1 MFFRL
6 KKRRSGEEDYEKN
19 FMFDFI
25 SFCFLIKLLLIFA
38 YHSTDF
44 EVHRNWLRITYNL
57 PLREWYYDDI
67 SIWTLDYP
75 PLFAYFEYLLTFPA
89 HFLDKKM
96 LEINQ
101 EYKSENTIIYQRATV
116 MISDLLFLYAISSFI
131 QVSFGKNKQKYSYA
145 VLFSF
150 LQFGFLVVDNI
161 HFQYNQ
167 FLQGI
172 FILSLT
178 KFIQGQNLL
187 GGILYAVV
195 LCFKHIFLYSA
206 PAIFFFL
213 LKFYCFNKSNKLNLK
228 NLSKL
233 GLCVFTV
240 FLISFLPFLS
250 LDSIRQILS
259 RMFPFQRG
267 LVHAYWAPNFWALY
281 CFADK
286 VLSTLARKLLRLHI
300 NSKSTLTSGVVQV
313 TQFDILPEI
322 KPLYTIIAI
331 LIISLPLWYKILRNP
346 KATNVLLYS
355 SIQMLIFY
363 MLGYHVHEKAILLP
377 LGIYQ
382 LWAIGKQS
390 RSRFVLLFSF
400 VSGVGLLP
408 LLPEHSETGT
418 KLIGLFIYHLAYWA
432 YLKRDCYRQ
441 TSNFEDYKKYGMNF
455 FAKFILFSGT
465 VIAIYGNV
473 IHYIIF
479 QKSENKFEYL
489 PLMMHS
495 VYGGLLNLYFLFEM
509 YLELFKSQNQTLIE
523 ETKR

>member
-1 MFFRL
+1 
-6 KKRRSGEEDYEKN
+6 
-19 FMFDFI
+19 MFDLVAI
-25 SFCFLIKLLLIFA
+25 CFLIKLLLVFA

-57 PLREWYYDDI
+57 PLREWYYDDV

-75 PLFAYFEYLLTFPA
+75 PLFAYFEYILTFPA
-89 HFLDKKM
+89 RFFDMKM
-96 LEINQ
+96 LETNQ
-101 EYKSENTIIYQRATV
+101 EYKSENTVIYQRATV
-116 MISDLLFLYAISSFI
+116 MISDLLFLYAICNFI
-131 QVSFGKNKQKYSYA
+131 KVSFGKNKQNYAYA
-145 VLFSF
+145 VLFTF
-150 LQFGFLVVDNI
+150 LQFGFLLVDNI

-178 KFIQGQNLL
+178 KFIEGRNIF
-187 GGILYAVV
+187 GGILFALV

-213 LKFYCFNKSNKLNLK
+213 LKFYCFDNGNKLNIR
-228 NLSKL
+228 NFSKL
-233 GLCVFTV
+233 GMSVVTV

-250 LDSIRQILS
+250 LDAIKQILS

-286 VLSTLARKLLRLHI
+286 VLSTLARKLLKI
-300 NSKSTLTSGVVQV
+300 PISSKSTLTSGVVQV

-322 KPLYTIIAI
+322 KPIYTIMAI
-331 LIISLPLWYKILRNP
+331 IIISLPLWYKIVRNP
-346 KATNVLLYS
+346 KAQNILLYS
-355 SIQMLIFY
+355 SIQMFIFY

-408 LLPEHSETGT
+408 LLPEHSETGL
-418 KLIGLFIYHLAYWA
+418 KIIGLFIYHLAYWA
-432 YLKRDCYRQ
+432 YLRRDCYREAQ
-441 TSNFEDYKKYGMNF
+441 NLDDYKKFGMNF
-455 FAKFILFSGT
+455 FAKFIIFSGT
-465 VIAIYGNV
+465 IIAIYGNV
-473 IHYIIF
+473 LHYILF
-479 QKSENKFEYL
+479 LKSENKFEYL
-489 PLMMHS
+489 PLMIHS
-495 VYGGLLNLYFLFEM
+495 VYGGILNLYFIIEM
-509 YLELFKSQNQTLIE
+509 YLELFRSQNQISIQE
-523 ETKR
+523 VKQ

>member
-1 MFFRL
+1 ML
-6 KKRRSGEEDYEKN
+6 DL
-19 FMFDFI
+19 I
-25 SFCFLIKLLLIFA
+25 ALCLLIKILLIFA

-75 PLFAYFEYLLTFPA
+75 PLFAYFEYALTFPA
-89 HFLDKKM
+89 RFFDKMM
-96 LEINQ
+96 LEIYQ
-101 EYKSENTIIYQRATV
+101 DYKSQSTIIYQRATV
-116 MISDLLFLYAISSFI
+116 MISDLLFLYAISRFI
-131 QVSFGKNKQKYSYA
+131 QVSFGKNKNKYSYA
-145 VLFSF
+145 VLFTF
-150 LQFGFLVVDNI
+150 LQFGFLLVDNI

-178 KFIQGQNLL
+178 KFIEGKNLL
-187 GGILYAVV
+187 GGILFAVV

-213 LKFYCFNKSNKLNLK
+213 LKFYCFENSNKLNLK
-228 NLSKL
+228 NFSKL
-233 GLCVFTV
+233 GFSVLTV

-250 LDSIRQILS
+250 LESIRQILS

-267 LVHAYWAPNFWALY
+267 LVHAYWAPNVWALY

-286 VLSTLARKLLRLHI
+286 VLSTLARKLLKI
-300 NSKSTLTSGVVQV
+300 PIGSKSTLTSGVVQV

-322 KPLYTIIAI
+322 KPIYTIISI
-331 LIISLPLWYKILRNP
+331 LLISLPLWYKILQNP
-346 KATNVLLYS
+346 KAKNILLYS
-355 SIQMLIFY
+355 SIQMFIFY

-382 LWAIGKQS
+382 LWAVGKQS

-408 LLPEHSETGT
+408 LLPEHSETGL
-418 KLIGLFIYHLAYWA
+418 KLVGLFIYHLAYWA

-441 TSNFEDYKKYGMNF
+441 AENLEDYKRFGMNL

-465 VIAIYGNV
+465 LVAIYGNV
-473 IHYIIF
+473 LHQIIF

-495 VYGGLLNLYFLFEM
+495 VYGGLLNMYFIFEM
-509 YLELFKSQNQTLIE
+509 YLELFRSQDSNTVE
-523 ETKR
+523 KTRK